1 MTRMSGAHRIVIQ
14 SCILVFS
21 ALVHFTGDPA
31 VAQSSSSAAVE
42 QFSEAGQRA
51 LAEGNYPAA
60 EEAFEKLKTLEPNV
74 AEIHANLGLI
84 YYQEG
89 KYDKAVPSLRQAL
102 KLKPSLTKTE
112 SLLAMS
118 LSELGEYKEA
128 LPGLEKGFHHSN
140 DTQIK
145 RMCGLQLERAY
156 LGLQLDRKAV
166 ETALEM
172 DRLYPNDPEV
182 LYHNG
187 KVFGNFAYLS
197 MRRLVEVAPSSVWRH
212 QGAGEAQESQG
223 AYAAA
228 IGEYRQVLA
237 TDPQRPGIHYR
248 IGRVLLARSQQTNS
262 AEDAT
267 SAMREFEQ
275 ELALDPT
282 NANAAYEIAEMHR
295 KAGRFADAQKYF
307 EGAIQRYPDFEEA
320 HVGLAGALLGLQKNQ
335 EALRELN
342 SAIALNSSDEVAWY
356 RLSQVQ
362 RALGNDAERQKALA
376 EYQRLHEK
384 TTAQNGIEAI
394 TSPRE
399 VTKQQVEQDTAQ

>member
-1 MTRMSGAHRIVIQ
+1 MARMSGAHRILAH
-14 SCILVFS
+14 SCSLILFAFLPFS
-21 ALVHFTGDPA
+21 SGFL
-31 VAQSSSSAAVE
+31 VAQTSNNAAVE
-42 QFSEAGQRA
+42 QYSETGQRA
-51 LAEGNYPAA
+51 LAEGNYRAA
-60 EEAFEKLKTLEPNV
+60 EEAFEKLATLEPNI
-74 AEIHANLGLI
+74 AEIRANLGLI

-89 KYDKAVPSLRQAL
+89 KFDKAVPALQRAL
-102 KLKPSLTKTE
+102 KLKPGLTKSE

-118 LSELGEYKEA
+118 LSELGNFKEA
-128 LPGLEKGFHHSN
+128 LPGLEKGFHHST
-140 DTQIK
+140 DSQVK
-145 RMCGLQLERAY
+145 RMCGLQLERTY

-212 QGAGEAQESQG
+212 QAAGEAQESQG

-237 TDPQRPGIHYR
+237 TDPNRPGVHYR
-248 IGRVLLARSQQTNS
+248 IGRVLLERSRQTNS
-262 AEDAT
+262 AADTE
-267 SAMREFEQ
+267 SAIQEFVQ
-275 ELALDPT
+275 ELVLDPT
-282 NANAAYEIAEMHR
+282 NSNAAYEIGEIHR
-295 KAGRFADAQKYF
+295 KAGRFAEAQKYF
-307 EGAIQRYPDFEEA
+307 EAALQHYPDFEEA
-320 HVGLAGALLGLQKNQ
+320 HVGLAGALFGQQKNQ
-335 EALRELN
+335 EALHELN

-394 TSPRE
+394 VSPRE
-399 VTKQQVEQDTAQ
+399 VTKQEVEKDKSQ

>member
-1 MTRMSGAHRIVIQ
+1 MSGAQRILAH
-14 SCILVFS
+14 SCFLVLL
-21 ALVHFTGDPA
+21 AFTPFRSVSSVAQASNGAA
-31 VAQSSSSAAVE
+31 VAQY
-42 QFSEAGQRA
+42 SEAGQRA

-60 EEAFEKLKTLEPNV
+60 EEAFEKLRALQPNV

-84 YYQEG
+84 YYREG
-89 KYDKAVPSLRQAL
+89 KFDKAVPALRQAL
-102 KLKPSLTKTE
+102 KLKPALTKSET
-112 SLLAMS
+112 LLAMA
-118 LSELGEYKEA
+118 LSELGDYKEA
-128 LPGLEKGFHHSN
+128 LPGLEKGFRHST
-140 DTQIK
+140 DSQVK

-156 LGLQLDRKAV
+156 LGSQLDHKAV

-197 MRRLVEVAPSSVWRH
+197 MRRLVEVAPSSIWRH
-212 QGAGEAQESQG
+212 QAAGEAQESQG

-237 TDPQRPGIHYR
+237 TDPNRLGTHYR
-248 IGRVLLARSQQTNS
+248 IGRVLLARAQQASS
-262 AEDAT
+262 AEDIA
-267 SAMREFEQ
+267 SAMKEFEQ

-282 NANAAYEIAEMHR
+282 NSNAAYEIAEMHR
-295 KAGRFADAQKYF
+295 KAGRFAEAQKYF
-307 EGAIQRYPDFEEA
+307 EAALQHYPGFEEA
-320 HVGLAGALLGLQKNQ
+320 HVGLAGALQGQQKNQ

-342 SAIALNSSDEVAWY
+342 SAIVLNPSDEVAWY

-362 RALGNDAERQKALA
+362 RALGNDADRQKALA

-394 TSPRE
+394 ASPRE
-399 VTKQQVEQDTAQ
+399 VTKQQVEKDKPQ

>member
-1 MTRMSGAHRIVIQ
+1 
-14 SCILVFS
+14 
-21 ALVHFTGDPA
+21 
-31 VAQSSSSAAVE
+31 
-42 QFSEAGQRA
+42 
-51 LAEGNYPAA
+51 
-60 EEAFEKLKTLEPNV
+60 
-74 AEIHANLGLI
+74 
-84 YYQEG
+84 
-89 KYDKAVPSLRQAL
+89 
-102 KLKPSLTKTE
+102 
-112 SLLAMS
+112 MS
-118 LSELGEYKEA
+118 LSELGNYKEA
-128 LPGLEKGFHHSN
+128 LPGLEKSFRHST
-140 DTQIK
+140 DAQIK

-212 QGAGEAQESQG
+212 QAAGEAQESQA

-237 TDPQRPGIHYR
+237 TDPNRPGIHYR

-262 AEDAT
+262 AEDAA
-267 SAMREFEQ
+267 SAMQEFEQ

-282 NANAAYEIAEMHR
+282 NSNAAYEIAEMHR
-295 KAGRFADAQKYF
+295 KAGRFAEAQKYF
-307 EGAIQRYPDFEEA
+307 EEALLHYPDFEEA
-320 HVGLAGALLGLQKNQ
+320 HVGLAGALLGQQKNP

-342 SAIALNSSDEVAWY
+342 RAVSLNPSDEVAWY

-362 RALGNDAERQKALA
+362 RALGNEAERQKALA

-384 TTAQNGIEAI
+384 TTAQTGIEAI
-394 TSPRE
+394 ASPRE
-399 VTKQQVEQDTAQ
+399 VTKQEVEKDKPQ

>member
-1 MTRMSGAHRIVIQ
+1 MAHMSGPLRVLPQ
-14 SCILVFS
+14 SCFFILLAFVPFS
-21 ALVHFTGDPA
+21 SLSS
-31 VAQSSSSAAVE
+31 VAQSSNNAAVE
-42 QFSEAGQRA
+42 QYSEAGQRA
-51 LAEGNYPAA
+51 LAEGNYRAA
-60 EEAFEKLKTLEPNV
+60 EEAFEKLATLEPNV

-89 KYDKAVPSLRQAL
+89 KFDKAVPALRQAL
-102 KLKPSLTKTE
+102 KLKPSLTKSE
-112 SLLAMS
+112 GLLAMS
-118 LSELGEYKEA
+118 LSELGNYKEA
-128 LPGLEKGFHHSN
+128 LRGLEKSFRHST
-140 DTQIK
+140 DAQIK

-212 QGAGEAQESQG
+212 QAAGEAQESQA

-237 TDPQRPGIHYR
+237 TDPNRPGIHYR

-262 AEDAT
+262 AEDAA
-267 SAMREFEQ
+267 SAMQEFEQ

-282 NANAAYEIAEMHR
+282 NSNAAYEIAEMHR
-295 KAGRFADAQKYF
+295 KAGRFAEAQKYF
-307 EGAIQRYPDFEEA
+307 EEALLHYPDFEEA
-320 HVGLAGALLGLQKNQ
+320 HVGLAGALLGQQKNP

-342 SAIALNSSDEVAWY
+342 RAVSLNPSDEVAWY

-362 RALGNDAERQKALA
+362 RALGNEAERQKALA

-384 TTAQNGIEAI
+384 TTAQTGIEAI
-394 TSPRE
+394 ASPRE
-399 VTKQQVEQDTAQ
+399 VTKQEVEKDKPQ